1 MHTTHRP
8 ASLGTFAHPTGRLTM
23 LARPYR
29 SRRATPTIYR
39 ISDQLHAG
47 HMACV
52 RGDEIAAT
60 VSAWL
65 ADLGA
70 HSPLADDLSR
80 AVNAGDWPTTHA
92 ISDRL
97 SLDVAVAT

>member
-1 MHTTHRP
+1 MKTTYRP
-8 ASLGTFAHPTGRLTM
+8 AFGRLSMVTH
-23 LARPYR
+23 PYR

-39 ISDQLHAG
+39 ITDHLHAG
-47 HMACV
+47 HIACV
-52 RGDEIAAT
+52 RADQIAAT

-97 SLDVAVAT
+97 SLDVAVAA

>member
-1 MHTTHRP
+1 MHITHRP
-8 ASLGTFAHPTGRLTM
+8 GR
-23 LARPYR
+23 A
-29 SRRATPTIYR
+29 RRATPTIYR
-39 ISDQLHAG
+39 ITDQLHAG
-47 HMACV
+47 HMARV

-92 ISDRL
+92 ICDRL
-97 SLDVAVAT
+97 SLDVAVAA

>member
-1 MHTTHRP
+1 MSTTHSP
-8 ASLGTFAHPTGRLTM
+8 ASLGTFARPAGRLSM
-23 LARPYR
+23 LAHPYR
-29 SRRATPTIYR
+29 SRRATPTVYR
-39 ISDQLHAG
+39 ITDHLHAG

-65 ADLGA
+65 ADLGV
-70 HSPLADDLSR
+70 HSPLADELSR

-97 SLDVAVAT
+97 SVDVAVAA